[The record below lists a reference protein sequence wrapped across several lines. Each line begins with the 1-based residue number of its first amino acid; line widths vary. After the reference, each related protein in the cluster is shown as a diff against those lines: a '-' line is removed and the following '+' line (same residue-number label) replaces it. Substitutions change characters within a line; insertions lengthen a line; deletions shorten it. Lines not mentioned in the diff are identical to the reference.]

1 MSDNTVTVD
10 GVVYE
15 METLSDEGKLVC
27 SLLMEVQRKVDQL
40 SREVDIYQASALT
53 LSAKLKELLPEQEAE
68 TEKKTLLGS

>member
-10 GVVYE
+10 GVVYD

-27 SLLMEVQRKVDQL
+27 SLLMEVQRKVEQL

-53 LSAKLKELLPEQEAE
+53 LSGKLKELLPEQEAE
-68 TEKKTLLGS
+68 TEEP

>member
-10 GVVYE
+10 GVVYD

-27 SLLMEVQRKVDQL
+27 SLLMEVQRKVEQL

-53 LSAKLKELLPEQEAE
+53 LSGKLKELLPEQEAE
-68 TEKKTLLGS
+68 TEET

>member
-10 GVVYE
+10 GVVYD

-27 SLLMEVQRKVDQL
+27 SLLMEVQRKVEQL

-53 LSAKLKELLPEQEAE
+53 LSAKLKEVLSEQEAE
-68 TEKKTLLGS
+68 TEET

>member
-1 MSDNTVTVD
+1 MGDNTVTVD
-10 GVVYE
+10 GVVYD

-53 LSAKLKELLPEQEAE
+53 LSDKLKELLPEQEAE
-68 TEKKTLLGS
+68 TEET